1 VSGNPILRVAT
12 KVMVPFMLVFGLY
25 IICHG
30 DLSPGGGF
38 QGGVAIASGFIFYGM
53 VFGKPAMQKLLPRA
67 VSDALIAIGVL
78 LYAGTGMYCLLAGYR
93 FLDYTPLEP
102 SNPGGAEAWGM
113 TLVEYGVGFTVS
125 MVMVTCYNEITEGT
139 LPGETPDKPGEAA
152 K

>member
-1 VSGNPILRVAT
+1 MKDNLILRVAT
-12 KVMVPFMLVFGLY
+12 KYMVPFMLVFGLY
-25 IICHG
+25 IIFHG

-53 VFGKPAMQKLLPRA
+53 VFGRPAMQKLLPRS

-78 LYAGTGMYCLLAGYR
+78 TYAGTGFYCLLAGYR

-125 MVMVTCYNEITEGT
+125 MVMVTAYNELAEGT
-139 LPGETPDKPGEAA
+139 IPDSAEQGQG
-152 K
+152 